1 MVWKRF
7 HSVSGQKDKQHFRL
21 IINDLPILTSEEKAR
36 KFGHHF
42 HALFHLATIPRLLKT
57 ESDLILYSYNMEIP
71 SLERNFTA
79 QELNTVVQN
88 LPSKKASGYDFIP
101 YEFIKNPSDIVKAVL
116 LKTFNKCLRD
126 GIFPKPLKSYYWD
139 NWKDACTISLSS
151 FLKNRTFQSFVSGFY
166 SEVHNI
172 TTGVPQGSILSPL
185 LFIIILSTI
194 ISLDLVKITM
204 FADDIA
210 LYICAPNME
219 LAQRQMQ
226 AALDKLS
233 KWATEW
239 GFVLNPQKC
248 SFQYFTR
255 KVKFAKPTLKLNNRP
270 LTLVYEQRYLGLIFD
285 SPLLTW
291 DAHIKYLVENCSK
304 RVNVLRA
311 LTSTTWGGQRQTLH
325 YCGPEFPIQRYPL
338 PLISPQIPVQ
348 YPHMVHTD
356 LILPV
361 NKSNSSQL
369 LCQTFLT
376 TMEIRFP
383 DTTQVFTDGSKRDEP
398 QPSVSAAIYIPSLD
412 CHEKWKLPTEFSIL
426 SAELF
431 GILKALT
438 FIRERVPGEYT
449 ICVDSMSALH
459 YISKVSPKHYNE
471 LYYCIIKQLSYLWDA
486 GFQVSFQW
494 TPAHCGIIQNE
505 KVDKFAGDTHSL
517 AEITQFPTPIKDQIR
532 KVKYLLKEEMASQ
545 WNILKDHLHLGVIKK
560 IGNIGHGHH

>member
-1 MVWKRF
+1 MALARRIIKVAKRTTWQTFCGTFNTNTTVAMVWKRF

-172 TTGVPQGSILSPL
+172 TTGVPQ
-185 LFIIILSTI
+185 
-194 ISLDLVKITM
+194 DLVKITM

-270 LTLVYEQRYLGLIFD
+270 LTLVYEQRYL
-285 SPLLTW
+285 
-291 DAHIKYLVENCSK
+291 
-304 RVNVLRA
+304 
-311 LTSTTWGGQRQTLH
+311 
-325 YCGPEFPIQRYPL
+325 EFPIQRYPL

-486 GFQVSFQW
+486 GFQTGQQSLD
-494 TPAHCGIIQNE
+494 TCCRTNMPG
-505 KVDKFAGDTHSL
+505 DFAGVSGYKGTS
-517 AEITQFPTPIKDQIR
+517 PCCP
-532 KVKYLLKEEMASQ
+532 
-545 WNILKDHLHLGVIKK
+545 VIK
-560 IGNIGHGHH
+560 IME